1 MSRHIKSRSG
11 CRVCKAKRLKCD
23 ETTPACRNC
32 INRGIACPGYRQVL
46 RWSTK
51 YENPAPKP
59 TGGRRSSTAA
69 AIPEFSELVTA
80 ASQSIKPRSLPKDA
94 QTVPNAHAAPSES
107 TGSFDAF
114 DPFEPAVKTETAP
127 ATRQPLSQVRPAQP
141 VARAPSL
148 PVSSLSPA
156 SSTSS
161 SSTASYG
168 PHGPPVVPVL
178 AENNVAGPYS
188 FSYSMPPTSSAAATA
203 PPQSSLIATT
213 GHWQLTQLG
222 GVSVTSFMDET
233 AVLLDGV
240 DHDLDH
246 DLDHEQDNDE
256 SYTLELWQP
265 ERFTRT
271 PYQLQK
277 QPHPVRGLSMPGTSL
292 VELWFSSV
300 CGMWAAYDSP
310 ANPFRRLCSAL
321 WSSNEAVFFSLQTM
335 AAASLPK
342 RPPSVSEIV
351 LVAPQMST
359 QALIHELQELFG
371 PSAGVHRAGIDA
383 VPSAC
388 DTSTPPPKGFPAG
401 LLTSLFCMSSS
412 LSWIDARQLGIQY
425 LRNARSVID
434 LLDLRAAQLSADD
447 RELLEFFRG
456 CLLYEEMLRSI
467 VSDDQDDI
475 QALLAWRPPTVTVTA
490 QPPGTTTDLRLHA
503 WAGVPIVLIGL
514 FGKVMALCRRSRK
527 AWRTAARAA
536 TYQLLYQAMQDI
548 QEGQA
553 LEAVLLA
560 MEIPAPDPSV
570 AATAAAA
577 DAQLQGHIYKAAEA
591 FRLSSLL
598 QLYQTFPDLVSQ
610 HQSPTGAGPGQTLL
624 GPPMGDHAA
633 PANGRW
639 LLPLVLHMV
648 DLIRGIPADSPM
660 RCLQPLLC
668 LCAGSALRVE
678 GPADEPADRSP
689 ATSAVDLVL
698 VSGRAAD
705 GGGGGMPMVAE
716 FDFPLA
722 TDGGKTLSLSLSA
735 AGTADST
742 AVHRARDTLRTR
754 LAKLEQNLPPR
765 PITVARQLLETVW
778 LTYDTE
784 TPPSRSHWLDIMAE
798 TNFESVFG

>member
-1 MSRHIKSRSG
+1 MSRHVKSRSG

-23 ETTPACRNC
+23 ETMPACRNC

-69 AIPEFSELVTA
+69 AVPEFSELVTA
-80 ASQSIKPRSLPKDA
+80 ASQSIKPRSPPRDA
-94 QTVPNAHAAPSES
+94 QTVPAEPAAPVES
-107 TGSFDAF
+107 ATSLDAF
-114 DPFEPAVKTETAP
+114 DPFEPAIKAETAP
-127 ATRQPLSQVRPAQP
+127 ATRQPLSQVRPGQP
-141 VARAPSL
+141 VPRAPSL

-161 SSTASYG
+161 SSTTSYG
-168 PHGPPVVPVL
+168 PHGPSVVPVL
-178 AENNVAGPYS
+178 AEDNVTGPYS
-188 FSYSMPPTSSAAATA
+188 FSYAMPPTSSAAATA
-203 PPQSSLIATT
+203 PPHSSLIEAT
-213 GHWQLTQLG
+213 GRWQLTQLG
-222 GVSVTSFMDET
+222 GVSVPSFMDET
-233 AVLLDGV
+233 AVLLD
-240 DHDLDH
+240 DLDH
-246 DLDHEQDNDE
+246 NLGQDQEQDNDE

-265 ERFTRT
+265 DRFTRT

-277 QPHPVRGLSMPGTSL
+277 LPHPVRGLSLPGTSL

-310 ANPFRRLCSAL
+310 ANPFRRLCSTL

-371 PSAGVHRAGIDA
+371 PSAGVHRAGIDGIDA

-388 DTSTPPPKGFPAG
+388 DTSSSTPPPKGVFPAG

-475 QALLAWRPPTVTVTA
+475 QALLAWRPPTATAHTA
-490 QPPGTTTDLRLHA
+490 QPPGTTTDLHLHA

-560 MEIPAPDPSV
+560 MEIQIPAPDPSV
-570 AATAAAA
+570 AAA
-577 DAQLQGHIYKAAEA
+577 DARLQGHIYKAAEA

-610 HQSPTGAGPGQTLL
+610 HQNSTGAGPGQTLL
-624 GPPMGDHAA
+624 GPPMGDSTA
-633 PANGRW
+633 PATGRC

-648 DLIRGIPADSPM
+648 DLIRGIPADSRM

-678 GPADEPADRSP
+678 GPADEPADQPP

-698 VSGRAAD
+698 VSGRATD
-705 GGGGGMPMVAE
+705 GGGGGGMPLLDE

-722 TDGGKTLSLSLSA
+722 RDVGDSLALATDSA
-735 AGTADST
+735 